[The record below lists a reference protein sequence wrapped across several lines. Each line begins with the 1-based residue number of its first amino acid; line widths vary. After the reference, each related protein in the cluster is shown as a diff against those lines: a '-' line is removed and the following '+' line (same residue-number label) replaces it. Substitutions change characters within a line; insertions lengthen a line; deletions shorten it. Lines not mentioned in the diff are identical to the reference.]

1 MPNTLRIKR
10 RGSGSA
16 GAPSTLENAEL
27 AFNEVDNTLYYGE
40 GTGGAGGSASTVL
53 AIAGDGAFVNKTG
66 TQTISGDKTFTGGF
80 DISSASVSGF
90 TVTQNLVIT
99 GNLTVNGTTTTVN
112 SSEMSVD
119 DKNIVLGAT
128 SSPTDA
134 GASGGGITLKGTSDK
149 TFNWID
155 STDSWTSS
163 EHIELATG
171 KDFRI
176 DGVAVLNKTGLGSTV
191 VSSALTTVGII
202 SSGVWSATDI
212 AVAHGGTGA
221 STASAART
229 NLGVAIGTDVEP
241 HTDKLTELSTMG
253 QTTANALA
261 DLSEAE
267 VQILDGAT
275 LSTTELNYVDGVTSA
290 IQTQLDNKQP
300 LDAELT
306 ELATMSSGT
315 ASALADLTGT
325 EVAILDGA
333 TVTTAE
339 VNILDGVTAT
349 TAELNIMDGVTSTT
363 AELNILDGVTSTTAE
378 LNIVDGNTSATS
390 TTLAT
395 ADRMVINDNG
405 TMVQVA
411 LSDLVTFLENGS
423 VSGFDIDGGTY

>member
-1 MPNTLRIKR
+1 MSNTLRIKR
-10 RGSGSA
+10 RASGSA
-16 GAPSTLENAEL
+16 GAPSALENAEL

-40 GTGGAGGSASTVL
+40 GTGGAGGSASTIL

-66 TQTISGDKTFTGGF
+66 TQTISGDKTFTGSF

-163 EHIELATG
+163 ENLELAIN
-171 KDFRI
+171 KQFRI
-176 DGVAVLNKTGLGSTV
+176 DGVNVLHKTGLGSTV
-191 VSSALTTVGII
+191 VSSSLTSVGTLT
-202 SSGVWSATDI
+202 SGVWSATDI
-212 AVAHGGTGA
+212 AVAHGGTGS
-221 STASAART
+221 STASGART
-229 NLGVAIGTDVEP
+229 NLGLVIGTHVEP
-241 HTDKLTELSTMG
+241 HSDKLTELATMA
-253 QTTANALA
+253 QNTASSLA
-261 DLSEAE
+261 DLTNTE

-275 LSTTELNYVDGVTSA
+275 VSTAELN
-290 IQTQLDNKQP
+290 K
-300 LDAELT
+300 
-306 ELATMSSGT
+306 
-315 ASALADLTGT
+315 
-325 EVAILDGA
+325 LDGA

-339 VNILDGVTAT
+339 INNI
-349 TAELNIMDGVTSTT
+349 
-363 AELNILDGVTSTTAE
+363 
-378 LNIVDGNTSATS
+378 DGNTSATA
-390 TTLAT
+390 TTLAQ
-395 ADRMVINDNG
+395 ADRMVVNDNG

-411 LSDLVTFLENGS
+411 FSDLVTFLENGA

>member
-16 GAPSTLENAEL
+16 GAPSSLENAEL

-66 TQTISGDKTFTGGF
+66 TQTISGDKTFTGSF

-112 SSEMSVD
+112 STTMSVD
-119 DKNIVLGAT
+119 DKNLELGAT
-128 SSPTDA
+128 SSPSDS
-134 GASGGGITLKGTSDK
+134 GASGGGITLKGGTDK

-163 EHIELATG
+163 EHIELASN
-171 KDFRI
+171 KNFRI
-176 DGVAVLNKTGLGSTV
+176 DGVSVVSKTGLGSTV
-191 VSSALTTVGII
+191 VSSSLTSLGTIAT
-202 SSGVWSATDI
+202 GVWNATDI

-241 HTDKLTELSTMG
+241 HSDK
-253 QTTANALA
+253 
-261 DLSEAE
+261 
-267 VQILDGAT
+267 
-275 LSTTELNYVDGVTSA
+275 
-290 IQTQLDNKQP
+290 
-300 LDAELT
+300 LT
-306 ELATMSSGT
+306 ELATMAQAT
-315 ASALADLTGT
+315 ADSLADLTSA
-325 EVAILDGA
+325 EVQILDGA

-339 VNILDGVTAT
+339 LNKLDGATVT
-349 TAELNIMDGVTSTT
+349 TAEINNI
-363 AELNILDGVTSTTAE
+363 
-378 LNIVDGNTSATS
+378 DGNTSATA
-390 TTLAT
+390 TTLAL
-395 ADRMVINDNG
+395 ADRMVVNDNG

-411 LSDLVTFLENGS
+411 FSDLITFLENGA
-423 VSGFDIDGGTY
+423 VSGFDIDGGTF

>member
-128 SSPTDA
+128 ASPSDA
-134 GASGGGITLKGTSDK
+134 GASGGGITLKGGTDK

-155 STDSWTSS
+155 ATDSWTSS
-163 EHIELATG
+163 EHIDLATG
-171 KDFRI
+171 KRFRI
-176 DGVAVLNKTGLGSTV
+176 EGAIVVSKTGLGSTV
-191 VSSALTTVGII
+191 VNSSLQTLGTI
-202 SSGVWSATDI
+202 STGVWNATDI

-229 NLGVAIGTDVEP
+229 NLGLVIGTDVEP
-241 HTDKLTELSTMG
+241 HTDKLTELSTMA
-253 QTTANALA
+253 QTTANSLA
-261 DLSEAE
+261 DLTATE
-267 VQILDGAT
+267 VQILDG
-275 LSTTELNYVDGVTSA
+275 LTTTTAELN
-290 IQTQLDNKQP
+290 K
-300 LDAELT
+300 
-306 ELATMSSGT
+306 
-315 ASALADLTGT
+315 
-325 EVAILDGA
+325 LDGA

-339 VNILDGVTAT
+339 INILDG
-349 TAELNIMDGVTSTT
+349 
-363 AELNILDGVTSTTAE
+363 
-378 LNIVDGNTSATS
+378 GNSATS
-390 TTLAT
+390 TTLAL
-395 ADRMVINDNG
+395 ADRMVVNDNG

-411 LSDLVTFLENGS
+411 FSDLVTFLENGA
-423 VSGFDIDGGTY
+423 VSGFDINGGTF

>member
-1 MPNTLRIKR
+1 MPNTVRIKR

-40 GTGGAGGSASTVL
+40 GTGGSGGSASTIL
-53 AIAGDGAFVNKTG
+53 AIGGDGAFVNKTAA
-66 TQTISGDKTFTGGF
+66 QTISGDKTFTGGF

-112 SSEMSVD
+112 STTMSVD
-119 DKNIVLGAT
+119 DKNLELGAT
-128 SSPTDA
+128 SSPSDS

-163 EHIELATG
+163 EHIELASG
-171 KDFRI
+171 KNFRI
-176 DGVAVLNKTGLGSTV
+176 DGVSVVSKTGLGSTV
-191 VSSALTTVGII
+191 LASSLTSTGTIT
-202 SSGVWSATDI
+202 SGVWSATDI

-241 HTDKLTELSTMG
+241 HTDKLTELSTMA
-253 QTTANALA
+253 QATADSLA
-261 DLSEAE
+261 DLTSTE
-267 VQILDGAT
+267 VQILDG
-275 LSTTELNYVDGVTSA
+275 LTTTTAELN
-290 IQTQLDNKQP
+290 K
-300 LDAELT
+300 
-306 ELATMSSGT
+306 
-315 ASALADLTGT
+315 
-325 EVAILDGA
+325 LDGA
-333 TVTTAE
+333 TVTTTE
-339 VNILDGVTAT
+339 INKL
-349 TAELNIMDGVTSTT
+349 
-363 AELNILDGVTSTTAE
+363 
-378 LNIVDGNTSATS
+378 DGNTSATA
-390 TTLAT
+390 TTLAL
-395 ADRMVINDNG
+395 ADRMVVNDNG

-411 LSDLVTFLENGS
+411 FSDLVTFLENGA